1 MIKVRGLQHTCLRR
15 PAEQVTHRT
24 SLYPFPCPGQ
34 RGHRRLQKLPL
45 PQQPLCSVWS
55 MARGPREALP
65 TPQRRAPG
73 PESRRGSIPA
83 HVWSHRPSRGGHL
96 LTPFDSPRLEVG
108 KAACGRLLTPKSA
121 GPTARPHEPL
131 RLFTTRQLTSVVREH
146 LPAFREGPAQC
157 PPGSQGSG
165 RVFLDRRPP
174 RPVPLAVATSTSLQ
188 AAGPSVWMAQPC
200 SQGSTVGGR
209 IASRLLP
216 LKWLLSDFWA
226 PLGSWRTAAIPWGAF
241 VT

>member
-83 HVWSHRPSRGGHL
+83 HVWSHRPSREGHL

-108 KAACGRLLTPKSA
+108 KAACGRLLTPKS
-121 GPTARPHEPL
+121 GPSSRAAQTVHNPAADFSRPGALACLPGGPS
-131 RLFTTRQLTSVVREH
+131 SV
-146 LPAFREGPAQC
+146 
-157 PPGSQGSG
+157 PPGQPGQWEGVPGQTATPSRSSRRGDLDLSPGCGS
-165 RVFLDRRPP
+165 VCVD
-174 RPVPLAVATSTSLQ
+174 
-188 AAGPSVWMAQPC
+188 
-200 SQGSTVGGR
+200 GS
-209 IASRLLP
+209 A
-216 LKWLLSDFWA
+216 LLSGIHRGRQDCVQT
-226 PLGSWRTAAIPWGAF
+226 PSIEVAA
-241 VT
+241 V